1 LSDLSDDSEDSELL
15 ATQQLPHHLSIS
27 QIFGTSTDQLESPA
41 IELTL
46 EKWRHTQEGREL
58 LNEVYPISVDQLFT
72 LLFTNSKFY
81 RDLHANRKTFDM
93 NQTPWSNK
101 GDNEGGEKIREVSF
115 TLTLTHPMGPKHSQ
129 TIETQVMHSESQPGR
144 QYIID
149 IDVANG
155 GIPYADSFYVNVHF
169 YLSR

>member
-1 LSDLSDDSEDSELL
+1 MFFCKKKKTVFVFSFS
-15 ATQQLPHHLSIS
+15 HYS

-81 RDLHANRKTFDM
+81 RDLHANRKTFGKQIFDWTKSIYRVLKM
-93 NQTPWSNK
+93 KCQN
-101 GDNEGGEKIREVSF
+101 
-115 TLTLTHPMGPKHSQ
+115 
-129 TIETQVMHSESQPGR
+129 
-144 QYIID
+144 
-149 IDVANG
+149 
-155 GIPYADSFYVNVHF
+155 
-169 YLSR
+169 

>member
-1 LSDLSDDSEDSELL
+1 MALFFLQSTTKKQYLSFVFNWVDRLIIFWFDQRFSSINFSDSWDKKCVFCKKLFYFLFSFY
-15 ATQQLPHHLSIS
+15 S

-81 RDLHANRKTFDM
+81 RDLHANRKTFGKQSKYLIGLSLSTGCW
-93 NQTPWSNK
+93 NWNVKNKNYWFHVKINENISN
-101 GDNEGGEKIREVSF
+101 
-115 TLTLTHPMGPKHSQ
+115 
-129 TIETQVMHSESQPGR
+129 
-144 QYIID
+144 
-149 IDVANG
+149 
-155 GIPYADSFYVNVHF
+155 
-169 YLSR
+169 